1 MVRRGLKLGVLFLI
15 FLIAPT
21 WAAKSKIELVEDREL
36 SNAEMRQKI
45 RALQENVIDLESRL
59 QKLENKSEQKTG
71 VAPST
76 LTSSPVA
83 PSTPSQNSEA
93 KITCFIETPFDGL
106 FDATDVNE
114 TRARVEAV
122 KSCMGKVKSRIHC
135 STEKVK
141 CGR

>member
-1 MVRRGLKLGVLFLI
+1 MVKRVLNLGFLFSMI
-15 FLIAPT
+15 VMAPS
-21 WAAKSKIELVEDREL
+21 WAAKSKIELIEDREMSATEL
-36 SNAEMRQKI
+36 RQKI
-45 RALQENVIDLESRL
+45 RALQENVIDLESRV
-59 QKLENKSEQKTG
+59 QKLEAKAEQKMG
-71 VAPST
+71 VASSSVAPSIP
-76 LTSSPVA
+76 SSG
-83 PSTPSQNSEA
+83 SEG

-122 KSCMGKVKSRIHC
+122 KACMGKVKSRIHC

>member
-1 MVRRGLKLGVLFLI
+1 MVKRFLNLSFLFSMI
-15 FLIAPT
+15 VMPYS

-36 SNAEMRQKI
+36 SSSELRQKI
-45 RALQENVIDLESRL
+45 RALQENVLDLESRV
-59 QKLENKSEQKTG
+59 QKLEGNPEGK
-71 VAPST
+71 V
-76 LTSSPVA
+76 
-83 PSTPSQNSEA
+83 
-93 KITCFIETPFDGL
+93 TCFLETPFDGL

-122 KSCMGKVKSRIHC
+122 KACMSKVKSRIHC